1 MWCPKCK
8 AKETKVTDSRVAG
21 ELACIRRR
29 RACMRCEYRF
39 TTREFVEF
47 RYPRVVKK
55 DGGRRQFCET
65 KLRNGIS
72 RALEKR
78 PVSSESFEK
87 IIAQI
92 LKRIIETAEDEI
104 SSQAI
109 GAIILHALK
118 EIDHVAYIRFA
129 SVYQSFDNID
139 AFKQLIQDMQAG
151 SMLVKE

>member
-8 AKETKVTDSRVAG
+8 AKETKVTDSRVVG

-151 SMLVKE
+151 SVLVKE

>member
-87 IIAQI
+87 IIVQI